1 MNNFIVTKIIDRYYY
16 LFRINRYV
24 FFIDLLKAFLSVAM
38 DRYNLHPKKTGI
50 RRITLRIPVFLNL
63 FIFHP

>member
-38 DRYNLHPKKTGI
+38 DRYNLHPKKQVYEG
-50 RRITLRIPVFLNL
+50 LRFAYL
-63 FIFHP
+63 FF